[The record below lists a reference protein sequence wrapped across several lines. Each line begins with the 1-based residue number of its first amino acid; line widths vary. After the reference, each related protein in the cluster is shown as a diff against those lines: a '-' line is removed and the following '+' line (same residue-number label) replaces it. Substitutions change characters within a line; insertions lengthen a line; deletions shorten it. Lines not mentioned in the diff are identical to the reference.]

1 MSSTTN
7 INDLPTDPA
16 GGGNSTGNVSYNP
29 NPNMMSNTNPGA
41 QPQPQQQPSSSGS
54 SLTLD
59 QTTINQIISGL
70 QIASSAGAT
79 QLPSKDIPRSTEGL
93 THDAQIQPNYM
104 APATNRDY
112 IVENETNDDIAR
124 EYSKSEARASKLD
137 DIYDE
142 LQIPLLLGVLYFI
155 FQLPV
160 VKKYLFNYLPFLF
173 HVDGNLNINGYLI
186 TSALFGIIYYVLSK
200 VMAQLNRI

>member
-1 MSSTTN
+1 
-7 INDLPTDPA
+7 
-16 GGGNSTGNVSYNP
+16 
-29 NPNMMSNTNPGA
+29 
-41 QPQPQQQPSSSGS
+41 
-54 SLTLD
+54 
-59 QTTINQIISGL
+59 
-70 QIASSAGAT
+70 
-79 QLPSKDIPRSTEGL
+79 
-93 THDAQIQPNYM
+93 M

-112 IVENETNDDIAR
+112 IVENETNDDIVR
-124 EYSKSEARASKLD
+124 EYSRSETRANKLD

-186 TSALFGIIYYVLSK
+186 TSALFGLIYYVLSK